1 MKIEILYNDYLIF
14 GDGANVDYIVKCL
27 PDAEVI
33 YTSIHDKPYFAENE
47 PDLIYM
53 GAMSENNQERA
64 IEALMPYKDRLN
76 ELIEKGSHILFTS
89 TSCDVLGKFIID
101 GDRTIECLGLFDF
114 TVERKML
121 KRFNAMTLGTYNGYE
136 MMGFKS
142 QFGVATPS
150 ENCNEFFFD
159 VTRGSGL
166 YKDFNKEGF
175 KRNNLIATYI
185 IGPFLILNPLFTKE
199 WLSDITGKEIT
210 LPFEDLAME
219 CYKNR
224 LAEFKDENRKIE

>member
-1 MKIEILYNDYLIF
+1 MTVEILYNDYLIF
-14 GDGANVDYIVKCL
+14 GDGANVDYIRKCL
-27 PDAEVI
+27 PEAEFVF
-33 YTSIHDKPYFAENE
+33 TSIHDVPFFAESE

-64 IEALMPYKDRLN
+64 IAALMPYKARFV
-76 ELIEKGSHILFTS
+76 ELVEKGTHVLFTS
-89 TSCDVLGKFIID
+89 TSCDVLGKYITHD
-101 GDRTIECLGLFDF
+101 ERKIECLGLFDF

-121 KRFNAMTLGTYNGYE
+121 KRFNAMTLGNYNGIE

-150 ENCNEFFFD
+150 EGCTEKFFD
-159 VTRGSGL
+159 VTRGAGL
-166 YKDFNKEGF
+166 NRECKWEGF

-185 IGPFLILNPLFTKE
+185 IGPFLVINPVFTKN
-199 WLSDITGKEIT
+199 WLSEVAGKEIT
-210 LPFEDLAME
+210 LPFEELAME
-219 CYKNR
+219 CYRNR

>member
-1 MKIEILYNDYLIF
+1 MKIEILYSDYFIF
-14 GDGANVDYIVKCL
+14 GDGANVDYIEKCL
-27 PDAEVI
+27 PEAEFI
-33 YTSIHDKPYFAENE
+33 YTSIHDTPYFAENE

-53 GAMSENNQERA
+53 GAMSENNQGRVIA
-64 IEALMPYKDRLN
+64 ALMPLKNRLC
-76 ELIEKGSHILFTS
+76 ELIEKGVHILFTS
-89 TSCDVLGKFIID
+89 NSCDILGNYIID
-101 GDRTIECLGLFDF
+101 GKKKIECLGLFDF
-114 TVERKML
+114 TTERKML
-121 KRFNAMTLGTYNGYE
+121 KRFNAMTLGNYNGIE

-166 YKDFNKEGF
+166 YKDFGKEGF

-185 IGPFLILNPLFTKE
+185 IGPFLVVNPVFTKQ
-199 WLSDITGKEIT
+199 WLSEIAVKEIT
-210 LPFEDLAME
+210 LPFENTAME
-219 CYKNR
+219 CYRNR

>member
-27 PDAEVI
+27 PEAEII
-33 YTSIHDKPYFAENE
+33 YTAIHDTPYFAENE

-64 IEALMPYKDRLN
+64 IKALMPYKDRLAQ
-76 ELIEKGSHILFTS
+76 LIEKGVHILFTS
-89 TSCDVLGKFIID
+89 TSCDVLGKYITD
-101 GDRTIECLGLFDF
+101 GDRKIECLGLFDF

-121 KRFNAMTLGTYNGYE
+121 KRFNAMTLGNYNGIE

-142 QFGVATPS
+142 QFGLAYPS
-150 ENCNEFFFD
+150 ENCNENFFN
-159 VTRGSGL
+159 VTRGTGL
-166 YKDFNKEGF
+166 NPSCNREGF

-185 IGPFLILNPLFTKE
+185 IGPFLVINPLFTKQ
-199 WLSDITGKEIT
+199 WLSEIAKKEIT
-210 LPFEDLAME
+210 LPFENVAME
-219 CYKNR
+219 CYKTR
-224 LAEFKDENRKIE
+224 LAEFKDESRKIE

>member
-1 MKIEILYNDYLIF
+1 MKIEILYSDYFIF
-14 GDGANVDYIVKCL
+14 GDGANVDYIKKCL
-27 PDAEVI
+27 PDAELI
-33 YTSIHDKPYFAENE
+33 FTSIHDTPYFAENE

-64 IEALMPYKDRLN
+64 INALMPYKDRLN
-76 ELIEKGSHILFTS
+76 ELIEKGTHMLFTS
-89 TSCDVLGKFIID
+89 TSCDVLGKYIID
-101 GDRTIECLGLFDF
+101 GDRKIDCLGLFDF

-121 KRFNAMTLGTYNGYE
+121 KRFNAMTLGNYNGIE

-150 ENCNEFFFD
+150 KDCNEFFFN

-166 YKDFNKEGF
+166 YKDFSKEGF

-185 IGPFLILNPLFTKE
+185 IGPFLVVNPLFTKQ
-199 WLSDITGKEIT
+199 WLSEIANQEIK
-210 LPFEDLAME
+210 LPFEDVAME
-219 CYKNR
+219 CYKTR

>member
-14 GDGANVDYIVKCL
+14 GDGANVDYITKCL
-27 PDAEVI
+27 PEAELI
-33 YTSIHDKPYFAENE
+33 YTSIHDKPYFADNE

-64 IEALMPYKDRLN
+64 IKALLPYKERFAQLT
-76 ELIEKGSHILFTS
+76 EKGVHILFTS
-89 TSCDVLGKFIID
+89 TACDVLGKYIID
-101 GDRTIECLGLFDF
+101 GDRKIECLGLFDF

-142 QFGVATPS
+142 QFGVAYPAES
-150 ENCNEFFFD
+150 CNEKFFD
-159 VTRGSGL
+159 VTRGAGL
-166 YKDFNKEGF
+166 NRECKWEGF
-175 KRNNLIATYI
+175 RRNNLIATYI
-185 IGPFLILNPLFTKE
+185 IGPFLVINPVFTKQ
-199 WLSDITGKEIT
+199 WLSDVTGKDIT
-210 LPFEDLAME
+210 LPYEDLAME
-219 CYKNR
+219 CYRNR

>member
-27 PDAEVI
+27 PDAEI
-33 YTSIHDKPYFAENE
+33 IHTSIHDTPYFAENE

-64 IEALMPYKDRLN
+64 IAALMPYKDRLAQ
-76 ELIEKGSHILFTS
+76 LIEKGVHILFTS
-89 TSCDVLGKFIID
+89 TSCDVLGKYITD
-101 GDRTIECLGLFDF
+101 GDRKIECLGLFDF

-121 KRFNAMTLGTYNGYE
+121 KRFNAMTLGNYNGIE

-142 QFGVATPS
+142 QFGLAYPS
-150 ENCNEFFFD
+150 EKCNEKFFN
-159 VTRGSGL
+159 VTRGTGL
-166 YKDFNKEGF
+166 NPSCNWEGF

-185 IGPFLILNPLFTKE
+185 IGPFLVINPLFTKQ
-199 WLSDITGKEIT
+199 WLSEVAKQEIT
-210 LPFEDLAME
+210 LPFENVAME
-219 CYKNR
+219 CYKTR
-224 LAEFKDENRKIE
+224 LTEFKDESRKIV

>member
-14 GDGANVDYIVKCL
+14 GDGANVDYIKKCL
-27 PDAEVI
+27 PDAELVF
-33 YTSIHDKPYFAENE
+33 TSIHDTPYFAEND

-64 IEALMPYKDRLN
+64 ITALMPYKTRFN
-76 ELIEKGSHILFTS
+76 ELIEKGTHILFTS
-89 TSCDVLGKFIID
+89 TSCDVLGKQIID
-101 GDRTIECLGLFDF
+101 GDRKIECLGLFDF

-121 KRFNAMTLGTYNGYE
+121 KRFNAMTLGNYNGIE

-142 QFGVATPS
+142 QFGVACPADS
-150 ENCNEFFFD
+150 CNEYFFD
-159 VTRGSGL
+159 VTRGAGL
-166 YKDFNKEGF
+166 NRGCTREGF

-185 IGPFLILNPLFTKE
+185 IGPFLVINPVFTKQ
-199 WLSDITGKEIT
+199 WLSEIAKEEIT
-210 LPFEDLAME
+210 LPFEELAME

-224 LAEFKDENRKIE
+224 LAEFKDEQRKIK

>member
-33 YTSIHDKPYFAENE
+33 YTSIHDTPYFAENE

-64 IEALMPYKDRLN
+64 IEALMPYKDRLV
-76 ELIEKGSHILFTS
+76 ELIEKGTHILFTS

-101 GDRTIECLGLFDF
+101 SDRKIECLGLFDF

-121 KRFNAMTLGTYNGYE
+121 KRFNAMTLGKYNGYE

-166 YKDFNKEGF
+166 YKNFNKEGF

-199 WLSDITGKEIT
+199 WLSDITGKEIK

-219 CYKNR
+219 CYRNR